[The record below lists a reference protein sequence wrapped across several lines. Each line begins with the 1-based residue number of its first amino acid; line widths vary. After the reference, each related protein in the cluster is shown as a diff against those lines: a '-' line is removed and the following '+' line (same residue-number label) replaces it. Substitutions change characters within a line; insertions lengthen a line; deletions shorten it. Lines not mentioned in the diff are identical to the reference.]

1 MDLKS
6 TIFLFVLVAAIGFF
20 TYNVRR
26 FIRYLLI
33 GKPDNRLGNFKQ
45 RIDNVLTIAFGQ
57 TKLLR
62 DPAAGLLHFG
72 IFWGFLVLITVV
84 TESLIEGFYPD
95 FSFAFLGIVYN
106 IVALCADL
114 AGVVVLCAILV
125 ALFRRHVIGPPRVK
139 DIPRNSQRDATII
152 LTTILFIV
160 IATIVQYASRIA
172 LVPSAEFAAN
182 WRPVSSALAK
192 VFSGCDRGELNM
204 IFEVSWWVHIV
215 LILGFL
221 NYLPYSKHFHVLS
234 SIPNVY
240 LSNAGIIPRGALPLL
255 DLEDETAEKF
265 GNSDVEDFTWKQLL
279 DSLTCTECGRCTAA
293 CPAAATGKV
302 LSPKKILVD
311 MRYRLEEKAPALLTG
326 QEQNPVLEK
335 QLLGDYIT
343 PEELWSCTTCLA
355 CVQECP
361 VMIDHVTDIVDMR
374 RYLVLTESEFPP
386 ELQLL
391 YRNLE
396 NNFAPWQFSPED
408 RGKWADGLDIPTL
421 ADLGSAEG
429 IDYLFWVGCAGSFDD
444 RYKNVSRAFSA
455 IMKKSGIRFAILG
468 HEEKCNGDPARRTG
482 NEYLAQMFMQENIE
496 RLNGYK
502 VKNIVTACPHCFHA
516 LKNEYPA
523 LGGNFNVVH
532 HSTLIHELITAERI
546 SPVPSASTSVTY
558 HDSCY
563 LGRYNNIFDAPR
575 EDLFS
580 VPGINVI
587 EMPRNRDRGFCCGA
601 GGGRMFME
609 ETEGKRINVER
620 SEEAVASGA
629 DVVATACP
637 FCLTMLVDGIKEV
650 ETSKQPAV
658 KDIAEIIADQIE

>member
-1 MDLKS
+1 MHLKPI
-6 TIFLFVLVAAIGFF
+6 IFFFVLLGAACFF
-20 TYNVRR
+20 AYNIHR
-26 FIRYLLI
+26 FIRYLHI
-33 GKPDNRLGNFKQ
+33 GKPEDRSGNFKQ

-57 TKLLR
+57 SKLLR

-84 TESLIEGFYPD
+84 AESLIEGFFPD

-106 IVALCADL
+106 IVALCADV
-114 AGVVVLCAILV
+114 AGVVVLFAILV
-125 ALFRRHVIGPPRVK
+125 ALFRRHVTGPPRVK
-139 DIPRNSQRDATII
+139 DIPKNSQRDATFI
-152 LTTILFIV
+152 LTMILFIV
-160 IATIVQYASRIA
+160 VSMIFQYASKIA
-172 LVPSAEFAAN
+172 LGSSAEFAAD
-182 WRPVSSALAK
+182 WRPVSTALAGLL
-192 VFSGCDRGELNM
+192 SGCDRTSLNM
-204 IFEVSWWVHIV
+204 IFEVAWWIHIL

-240 LSNAGIIPRGALPLL
+240 LSNSGITPRGALPPL

-311 MRYRLEEKAPALLTG
+311 MRYRLEEKAPVVLAG

-361 VMIDHVTDIVDMR
+361 VMIDHVTDIIDMR
-374 RYLVLTESEFPP
+374 RYLVLTESAFPP

-408 RGKWADGLDIPTL
+408 RGKWADGLNIPTL
-421 ADLGSAEG
+421 ADLGSADK

-444 RYKNVSRAFSA
+444 RYKSVSRAFSA
-455 IMKKSGIRFAILG
+455 ILKKSGVRFAILG

-482 NEYLAQMFMQENIE
+482 NEYLAQMFMQ
-496 RLNGYK
+496 NG
-502 VKNIVTACPHCFHA
+502 
-516 LKNEYPA
+516 
-523 LGGNFNVVH
+523 
-532 HSTLIHELITAERI
+532 
-546 SPVPSASTSVTY
+546 
-558 HDSCY
+558 
-563 LGRYNNIFDAPR
+563 
-575 EDLFS
+575 
-580 VPGINVI
+580 
-587 EMPRNRDRGFCCGA
+587 
-601 GGGRMFME
+601 
-609 ETEGKRINVER
+609 
-620 SEEAVASGA
+620 
-629 DVVATACP
+629 
-637 FCLTMLVDGIKEV
+637 
-650 ETSKQPAV
+650 
-658 KDIAEIIADQIE
+658 